1 MKKTLSSKK
10 MIMKEYPYL
19 AFSIKDVKEFI
30 QKIVKAQNVDGM
42 VSVKFIEFEAG
53 EELANHS
60 SRDTLKKGFREV
72 TPFKHINKS
81 KIKKILKPL
90 LTKAKPKKKGLKVI
104 DGTPTAISNYLS
116 EREKKGCGKW
126 WIDDYKVGCKCGI
139 DGLCPACS
147 KKGDGK

>member
-53 EELANHS
+53 E
-60 SRDTLKKGFREV
+60 DLK
-72 TPFKHINKS
+72 
-81 KIKKILKPL
+81 
-90 LTKAKPKKKGLKVI
+90 
-104 DGTPTAISNYLS
+104 
-116 EREKKGCGKW
+116 
-126 WIDDYKVGCKCGI
+126 
-139 DGLCPACS
+139 
-147 KKGDGK
+147 